1 MTQYIGTAQWGT
13 VTNQAYT
20 GTASAVI
27 AVSAGIFKVRLLST
41 TDCYVR
47 TDGVTATSSNGV
59 YLPAL
64 QAEYATVRGGQGITA
79 VQVSAGGTL
88 QVTECM

>member
-13 VTNQAYT
+13 VTDQAYT
-20 GTASAVI
+20 GTASTAITVN
-27 AVSAGIFKVRLLST
+27 SGIFKVRLLST

-47 TDGVTATSSNGV
+47 TDGVTPTSSNGV

-64 QAEYATVRGGQGITA
+64 SAEYVTVRGGQTISA

-88 QVTECM
+88 QVVECL

>member
-1 MTQYIGTAQWGT
+1 MTQYIGTPQWGA
-13 VTNQAYT
+13 VSNQAYT
-20 GTASAVI
+20 GTASTAI

-47 TDGVTATSSNGV
+47 TDSVTATSSNGV

-64 QAEYATVRGGQGITA
+64 EPEYVTVRGGQTITA

-88 QVTECM
+88 QVAECM